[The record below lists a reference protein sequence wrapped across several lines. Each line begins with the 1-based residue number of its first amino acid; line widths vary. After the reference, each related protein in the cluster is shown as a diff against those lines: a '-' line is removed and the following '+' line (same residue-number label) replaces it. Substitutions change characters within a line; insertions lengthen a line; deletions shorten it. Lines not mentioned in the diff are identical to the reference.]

1 VTKRLKEFMP
11 LFLQHIQKTVKQ
23 SISKMLTSNAEETQ
37 MKNILEKVENQ
48 EPLESM
54 LPEDIFSL
62 FNQQIAI
69 LGPKLQGE
77 VLTSVVRVWLQN
89 IQNTIEDKC
98 DEFVS
103 RVGAEEILRYP
114 LEINDYNKIML
125 NLNDC
130 KSETTQ
136 YAAEDQTE
144 KVGQM
149 FVETAKVVNRCIDK
163 LVQSMTEV
171 MFVKIED
178 AVFEL
183 LFT

>member
-1 VTKRLKEFMP
+1 MP

-23 SISKMLTSNAEETQ
+23 SLSKMLGSNAEETH
-37 MKNILEKVENQ
+37 MSKILEKVESQ

-62 FNQQIAI
+62 FNQQVAI

-77 VLTSVVRVWLQN
+77 VLTSVVRIWLQN
-89 IQNTIEDKC
+89 IQHTFEDKC
-98 DEFVS
+98 DEFVG

-114 LEINDYNKIML
+114 LEINDYNKVML
-125 NLNDC
+125 NLNDS
-130 KSETTQ
+130 KTETAQ
-136 YAAEDQTE
+136 FAADDQTE
-144 KVGQM
+144 KLGQL

-163 LVQSMTEV
+163 LVQSMTEA
-171 MFVKIED
+171 MFVKMED